1 MANFLNIVRVVLALL
16 PLLIDAVKAVEAA
29 MPQAGQGQAKLSI
42 IRSTLEAAFNVA
54 NDVSVTFG
62 QVWPALEKTV
72 GAVVGAFNT
81 TGVFKKD

>member
-1 MANFLNIVRVVLALL
+1 MTNFLNILKLVVSLL
-16 PLLIDAVKAVEAA
+16 PLLIDAVRAVEAA
-29 MPQAGQGQAKLSI
+29 MPQAGQGQAKLSL
-42 IRSTLEAAFNVA
+42 IRSTLEAAFNVT
-54 NDVSVTFG
+54 NDVTVTFA